1 MSDNTRRAA
10 AVYVVQSPTGQTLN
24 VWYSEERA
32 KEYASSLPYSG
43 VKVSRYLVAD
53 YFPQF
58 KSGDKVRVSPDAP
71 HHKGVSGKLE
81 YFADDGAAVI
91 SIDQRD
97 GYITLI
103 SLDPQFLRKQ

>member
-1 MSDNTRRAA
+1 MSDTRRAA

-32 KEYASSLPYSG
+32 KEYASSLHPYE
-43 VKVSRYLVAD
+43 VEVSRYVVAD
-53 YFPQF
+53 YCPRF
-58 KSGDKVRVSPDAP
+58 KSGDKIRVSNDAP

-91 SIDQRD
+91 SIDQRG
-97 GYITLI
+97 GYTTLI
-103 SLDPQFLRKQ
+103 SVDPCFLLKQ